1 MAFQRSGNTLIS
13 ATRTMSLAQF
23 NVTQD
28 TGVIQVLSAPPA
40 VGTVA
45 AYTSGGQTVP
55 SYTSKVEK
63 YPFATDTNATS
74 IGNLNYARRDMSGHS
89 SATASFTANGYN
101 GPSQFEVIE
110 QFPFATALPATSFNV
125 GITLSNF
132 GNPTFNRAYF
142 SDSAGLSSPTYGF
155 IAGGW
160 RSNSATSSP
169 LFSQKYSSL
178 HRFAFSHTYGSTS
191 AYDIGY
197 GMANRVKGAA
207 ISSPAKGYVAGGTY
221 STSNDSTY
229 ANGQIRNAPFAS
241 DANATLGGYL
251 ATGRTSVSGGGST
264 VSGYVFGGVTTI
276 PGTIASSVER
286 FPFATDTNATSL
298 GNLATTISE
307 LGPTSSTSS
316 SHFYIA
322 GGATTYAPPAVYVAT
337 ITKYPFSSETSAF
350 SVGNLT
356 TPTYGHTNT
365 QD

>member
-1 MAFQRSGNTLIS
+1 MAFQRSGNTLIA

-28 TGVIQVLSAPPA
+28 TGVIEVLTAPPS
-40 VGTVA
+40 VGTID
-45 AYTSGGQTVP
+45 AYTSGGQVVP

-74 IGNLNYARRDMSGHS
+74 IGNLTVARRDMSGHS
-89 SATASFTANGYN
+89 SASASFTANGYN
-101 GPSQFEVIE
+101 GPSQFEIIE
-110 QFPFATALPATSFNV
+110 KFTFATALPATAISV
-125 GITLSNF
+125 GVTQSNF
-132 GNPTFNRAYF
+132 GNPTQNRAYF
-142 SDSAGLSSPTYGF
+142 SDSAGLSTSTYGYVV
-155 IAGGW
+155 GGW

-169 LFSQKYSSL
+169 LFSQKYSAL
-178 HRFAFSHTYGSTS
+178 HRFAFSNVTASTS
-191 AYDIGY
+191 AYDIVF

-207 ISSPAKGYVAGGTY
+207 ISGPAKGYVAGGTY
-221 STSNDSTY
+221 TTGSDSFY
-229 ANGQIRNAPFAS
+229 ANGQIRNFPFAS
-241 DANATLGGYL
+241 EANGTLGGYL
-251 ATGRTSVSGGGST
+251 ATGRTSVSGGAST
-264 VSGYVFGGVTTI
+264 VNGYVFGGVTTL
-276 PGTIASSVER
+276 PGTITSSVER
-286 FPFATDTNATSL
+286 FPFASDTNATSL